1 MDIYKA
7 YKIPFIGLKVGQHE
21 FEFELGDT
29 FFESF
34 EHSEI
39 TGSEINVDLLLEKQ
53 STMMVLDFEVY
64 GTVETVCDRCGSK
77 MRVDIDHEDRLIIKY
92 GDQTGTSE
100 DEILIYGTAI
110 HMIELQQ
117 YLYEYAHLGL
127 PSRHIHEN
135 ESDCDQDALKLLN
148 ELREEKTEDEDIDP
162 RWEGLKG
169 LK

>member
-21 FEFELGDT
+21 FEFELGDK

-39 TGSEINVDLLLEKQ
+39 SGSEINVDVVMDKQ

-64 GTVETVCDRCGSK
+64 GSVETICDRCGTP

-92 GDQTGTSE
+92 GDQTGSSD
-100 DEILIYGTAI
+100 DEILVFGPSE

-117 YLYEYAHLGL
+117 FLYEYSHLGL
-127 PSRHIHEN
+127 PSRRVHET
-135 ESDCDQDALKLLN
+135 EEECDQDAMNLLN
-148 ELREEKTEDEDIDP
+148 KLREEKDEDEDIDP
-162 RWEGLKG
+162 RWEGLKV

>member
-29 FFESF
+29 FFASF

-39 TGSEINVDLLLEKQ
+39 SGSEINVDLHLDKQ

-64 GTVETVCDRCGSK
+64 GTVETICDRCGSK
-77 MRVDIDHEDRLIIKY
+77 MKVDIDHEDRLIIKY
-92 GDQTGTSE
+92 GEQTGSSE
-100 DEILIYGTAI
+100 DEILVFGPGI
-110 HMIELQQ
+110 HLIELQQ
-117 YLYEYAHLGL
+117 YLYEYAHLAL
-127 PSRHIHEN
+127 PSRRVHEDETECN
-135 ESDCDQDALKLLN
+135 QDALKLLN
-148 ELREEKTEDEDIDP
+148 ELREEKNEDEDIDP